1 MIRSRSD
8 AEIWRELQSLHERT
22 GWPASA
28 VIDAIAADWELP
40 RDRVKQIWIERATMG
55 GAG

>member
-1 MIRSRSD
+1 MTRARSD

-22 GWPASA
+22 SWPASA